1 MTIFRSG
8 HNELTHG
15 NKGIQTQFILG
26 INARAKTGEIID
38 SGNKPWAATNTYFV
52 GETVAAILKKPD
64 ETANKFMTV
73 FSFETTQNEVLKIF
87 EEESGTKFQVSHVKG
102 SDLLQAAT
110 ASVAKGEYK
119 QSIGP
124 YVQYTFFADGVRS
137 PVDLGANACELLG
150 IKDKTGLRDSIK
162 RELSLLN

>member
-1 MTIFRSG
+1 
-8 HNELTHG
+8 
-15 NKGIQTQFILG
+15 
-26 INARAKTGEIID
+26 
-38 SGNKPWAATNTYFV
+38 
-52 GETVAAILKKPD
+52 
-64 ETANKFMTV
+64 MTV
-73 FSFETTQNEVLKIF
+73 FSFETTQNEALKIF

-124 YVQYTFFADGVRS
+124 YVQYTFFADGVRI
-137 PVDLGANACELLG
+137 PVDLEANDCELLG
-150 IKDKTGLRDSIK
+150 IKDKAGLRDSIK